1 MIRRTDFDL
10 QAKKSWKTSMRCS
23 HLLCAL
29 YVADRFNSPPQSIAQ
44 VAWTAIVASLVF
56 LFWAWWFDSH
66 RDEQTHRPSLAA

>member
-29 YVADRFNSPPQSIAQ
+29 YIADRFNSPPQSIAQ
-44 VAWTAIVASLVF
+44 VALHFGVSTAMIFAVIL
-56 LFWAWWFDSH
+56 WFIQIRFKDLK
-66 RDEQTHRPSLAA
+66 D